1 MLPKLSRILFLEE
14 TAETVSTT
22 SSLAL
27 AKLDPYLGSYGDE
40 IGFVLYKKEQHK
52 FPDIVAAVTITI
64 KPLCG
69 IYHKIERAAAD
80 HGYGPFI
87 YEVALS
93 EYPIIPDFEIS
104 TQAQA
109 VWMKF
114 FNREDIEAV
123 SVQDM
128 EDKNG
133 CDFYKGI
140 YFKHVES
147 NFKYLDDYVPH
158 GVQLKNPIDVS
169 ELYRRHHM
177 NVVNGIVSE
186 KKLTGLVETFFHHR
200 IKS

>member
-1 MLPKLSRILFLEE
+1 MFKLSKILFTEE
-14 TAETVSTT
+14 TVETVSQA

-52 FPDIVAAVTITI
+52 FPDIIAAVTITI
-64 KPLCG
+64 QPSCNNK
-69 IYHKIERAAAD
+69 YHKIERAAAD

-93 EYPIIPDFEIS
+93 EYPLIPDFEIS
-104 TQAQA
+104 TEAQR
-109 VWMKF
+109 VWIKF

-128 EDKNG
+128 QDKNG

-147 NFKYLDDYVPH
+147 NFKYLDGYVPH

-177 NVVNGIVSE
+177 NVVHGLVSE
-186 KKLTGLVETFFHHR
+186 KKLTTLTEEFFHKR
-200 IKS
+200 IP